1 MLKVMHDE
9 GILEKKELGVWKINT
24 VSKQCSTLELKLLHN

>member
-9 GILEKKELGVWKINT
+9 GVLEKKELGVWKINSEPSD
-24 VSKQCSTLELKLLHN
+24 VPSLLQ